1 MQSAHGQTAD
11 HRDAEWSATLTR
23 DHEASATVEPRGR
36 VTDVDVKGQL
46 VVAVLDGACG
56 ERVEQVTT
64 DTATT
69 VSGPHRDDELG
80 DRRAVR
86 CRDQQ
91 GFPKVPPGRTDRLT
105 IVVERQHTHVR

>member
-1 MQSAHGQTAD
+1 MQSAHGQMAD

-36 VTDVDVKGQL
+36 VADVNVQGQP
-46 VVAVLDGACG
+46 VVALLDGACG
-56 ERVEQVTT
+56 ERVEQATT

-69 VSGPHRDDELG
+69 VGGSHRDDELG
-80 DRRAVR
+80 DRRAGG

-91 GFPKVPPGRTDRLT
+91 GFPEVPPGRTDRLT
-105 IVVERQHTHVR
+105 IVVERQHTRVR